1 MGNKFLAWVFGI
13 GTILNLFNVYFSNQ
27 DGNLDATLGW
37 ATSACFS
44 LSALG
49 AYLKLIDKN
58 KEDEEI

>member
-1 MGNKFLAWVFGI
+1 MSDKFLAWIFGI
-13 GTILNLFNVYFSNQ
+13 AAVANSYNMYLSNQ

-37 ATSACFS
+37 VTATCFS

-49 AYLKLIDKN
+49 AYLKLISKN